1 MKAENVSD
9 QAEHTLP
16 NFLTITTDL
25 VKKGEGNGR
34 KKLTNKTPVN
44 DGWGNTVFS
53 PLFWSYVKKFHCS
66 HFRVFIQEGY
76 S

>member
-1 MKAENVSD
+1 MKAETVSD
-9 QAEHTLP
+9 QSECTLP
-16 NFLTITTDL
+16 NFLTIRFDL

-34 KKLTNKTPVN
+34 KKVTNKTPVN

-53 PLFWSYVKKFHCS
+53 PLFWSSVKKFPCS
-66 HFRVFIQEGY
+66 HFRVLIQEGY